1 MTDDNAVILTARD
14 FTLLE
19 NLVHNWGEP
28 VPGATEQIRRKLD
41 QATVVFPEDL
51 PPGVVALNSRVRFRV
66 GTALAEERT
75 IVGGPSEAVYG
86 MTLTLMS
93 SRGVALIGAAAGQ
106 AVEARRYDG
115 STELLVIEAVPYQA
129 GRLRP
134 AVGLKVVSSQELPDR
149 HSVVSPA
156 RSRVMAS
163 RFGDDDDPGPSAA

>member
-1 MTDDNAVILTARD
+1 MTDDNAVILAARD

-28 VPGATEQIRRKLD
+28 FPGASEQIRRKLD
-41 QATVVFPEDL
+41 QATGVFPEDL

-86 MTLTLMS
+86 MTLTLAS

-129 GRLRP
+129 GRPRP

>member
-14 FTLLE
+14 ITLLE
-19 NLVHNWGEP
+19 NLVHSWGEQF
-28 VPGATEQIRRKLD
+28 PGASDQIRRKLD

-51 PPGVVALNSRVRFRV
+51 PSGVVALNSRVRFRV

-86 MTLTLMS
+86 TTLTLMS

-106 AVEARRYDG
+106 TVQARRYDG
-115 STELLVIEAVPYQA
+115 SPELLIIEAVPYQA
-129 GRLRP
+129 DSQRP
-134 AVGLKVVSSQELPDR
+134 AVALKVISRQELPDR
-149 HSVVSPA
+149 HHVASPA

-163 RFGDDDDPGPSAA
+163 RFRDDDDPGPNAA